1 MPVIMLEP
9 DIVTFNAAISACE
22 KSNQWKEAN
31 WEEDEDDEE
40 EETETWNRL
49 DKNRTFSFGELES
62 RSLARWFVAAV
73 PWA

>member
-1 MPVIMLEP
+1 MPGIMLEP

-40 EETETWNRL
+40 EETETCNRL
-49 DKNRTFSFGELES
+49 DKNCTFSFGELEL
-62 RSLARWFVAAV
+62 RSLAR
-73 PWA
+73 

>member
-1 MPVIMLEP
+1 MPGIMLEP

-40 EETETWNRL
+40 EETETCNRL
-49 DKNRTFSFGELES
+49 DKN
-62 RSLARWFVAAV
+62 WN
-73 PWA
+73 